1 MVRTVQKSYR
11 KNILR
16 EMKSSISRVVSL
28 FGIVALGV
36 MMLTG
41 LMCIAPDMRTAAQ
54 KYYVQQNVFD
64 LRVLSTLGL
73 SQSDISAIAAV
84 DGVDAVQAVKY
95 QDVEGH
101 WTGDEQTTVA
111 RLYQLPADP
120 PADTPE
126 NMNRL
131 VLLSGRMPEAA
142 GECVVHV
149 MGHGSPVELGTQ
161 LTLPEET
168 EGVSGQV
175 FTVVGTV
182 QDPLHF
188 SSDSESS
195 TVGDGQLDCILFVP
209 EGTLTADYYTVC
221 YIKAENAGLYDNYS
235 DEYQAAVD
243 AVAEKLKAIQSV
255 QCTARREELMDTA
268 NDKLTEA
275 RAEYDSQKAE
285 AERQFAEAEAKLADA
300 QQQLDAAKAQ
310 LEAGEKELSAQKA
323 ALPDTMQS
331 GADKLVSSEE
341 QVLEF
346 EEQLQQIEMLVN
358 LKKVADPLLTYAET
372 ALRNAEKALDEAEPE
387 DEDYIEL
394 RDALAKAQAAYDNIY
409 NQLQGYQ
416 QQLDAGKRQMYK
428 QGLISSPNL
437 SNDQLVTE
445 AKAALRKMKLQLL
458 QGQLQLTTGTASAY
472 TQFDAAQKQLEEGW
486 AEYNAGQTQLE
497 ESRTEYESRKAEA
510 EQKLADGL
518 AQLNDAEEQVSQI
531 KKGEWYVLDRTST
544 MSCVTFAQLDAGWQE
559 YQAGVQ
565 QLADSRAEYE
575 TQKADAQQKLDEGLQ
590 QLTDAEEQ
598 VSKIKKGEW
607 YVLDRNSTL
616 SFVTFEQYADRM
628 DAIARVFPV
637 FFFLVAALVAT
648 TTMTRMVDEN
658 RLQMGTLKALGY
670 SNASIAGKYLFYA
683 LTASVLGSMAGMV
696 VGFLVFPSII
706 WYAYQLI
713 FSLPTFTLRF
723 YPGMAAASV
732 AISAAVIGLATW
744 SACRSSLKE
753 KSAALLLPRA
763 PVAGKRIFLEYIT
776 PLWKRMSFSQ
786 KTTARNLFRYKK
798 RFFMT
803 VLGVA
808 GCTALLLIGFGLQD
822 SLLPIVTKQ
831 STELSHNDL
840 TVTLSDPAAFTVEK
854 GLTDALE
861 KGQVENWAAVYSKSV
876 TIYNAAGESAGVSV
890 VGAQTDSQLSRYVTF
905 RTRQGHKAIPFEK
918 DSVVLTEK
926 TALNLGVEPGDSI
939 WVENPDGE
947 RVEMTLT
954 GVTENY
960 MFTRLYVSNAQL
972 QTLLGTQ
979 DIPWNTVYAQTRCDS
994 AADRNTMRETLLA
1007 CNYVTGA
1014 SFTEDATSMFDN
1026 LIVSLNSVVV
1036 LIIVCAAALA
1046 AVVLYNLISVNLAE
1060 RKKELATIKVL
1071 GFYDKEVY
1079 RYIFREIDLLALM
1092 GSCVGLLL
1100 GIPLHQFIIRTVEMD
1115 QLMFIRT
1122 IAPHSYLLSV
1132 ALTMLFTLAVC
1143 FVMRRHVKKISMVE
1157 SMKAPE

>member
-120 PADTPE
+120 QADTME
-126 NMNRL
+126 NMNRP
-131 VLLSGRMPEAA
+131 VLLSGRMPEAV

-209 EGTLTADYYTVC
+209 EGTLTADYYTAC
-221 YIKAENAGLYDNYS
+221 YIKAENAGLYGNYS

-268 NDKLTEA
+268 SDKLTEA

-300 QQQLDAAKAQ
+300 QAQLDAAKAQ
-310 LEAGEKELSAQKA
+310 LEAGEKELAAQKA

-346 EEQLQQIEMLVN
+346 EEQLQQIELLVN
-358 LKKVADPLLTYAET
+358 LKKVADPLLTYAEA

-497 ESRTEYESRKAEA
+497 ESRTEYESQKAEA

-544 MSCVTFAQLDAGWQE
+544 MSCVTFAQ
-559 YQAGVQ
+559 
-565 QLADSRAEYE
+565 
-575 TQKADAQQKLDEGLQ
+575 
-590 QLTDAEEQ
+590 
-598 VSKIKKGEW
+598 
-607 YVLDRNSTL
+607 
-616 SFVTFEQYADRM
+616 YADRM

-658 RLQMGTLKALGY
+658 RLQLGTLKALGY
-670 SNASIAGKYLFYA
+670 SNAKIAGKYLFYA
-683 LTASVLGSMAGMV
+683 LSASVLGSIVGMV
-696 VGFLVFPSII
+696 IGFVVFPLII
-706 WYAYQLI
+706 WYAYQMI
-713 FSLPTFTLRF
+713 FSMSTFTLHF

-732 AISAAVIGLATW
+732 AISAAVIGFATW
-744 SACRSSLKE
+744 NACRASLKE
-753 KSAALLLPRA
+753 KTAALLLPRA

-776 PLWKRMSFSQ
+776 PLWQHMSFSQ

-808 GCTALLLIGFGLQD
+808 GCTALLLIGFGIQD
-822 SLLPIVTKQ
+822 SILPIVDKQ
-831 STELSHNDL
+831 SGQLTHNDL
-840 TVTLSDPAAFTVEK
+840 TISLSDEKALTMEQGLADTLDSSSAVHSWGAFYT
-854 GLTDALE
+854 
-861 KGQVENWAAVYSKSV
+861 KS
-876 TIYNAAGESAGVSV
+876 TTLYNEEGGSADVSI
-890 VGAQTDSQLSRYVTF
+890 VGAEDDARMTEYFTF
-905 RTRQGHKAIPFEK
+905 RTRVGHDPIPFEE
-918 DSVVLTEK
+918 DSVILTEK
-926 TALNLGVEPGDSI
+926 TALNLELSVGDTFYVEAA
-939 WVENPDGE
+939 DGS
-947 RVEMTLT
+947 RVPLVLT
-954 GVTENY
+954 GITENY
-960 MFTRLYVSNAQL
+960 MFTRLYLSGAQL
-972 QTLLGTQ
+972 ESLLGGT
-979 DIPWNTVYAQTRCDS
+979 PEWNTVYGLTGCTTEAEYNALRTK
-994 AADRNTMRETLLA
+994 LLD
-1007 CNYVTGA
+1007 CNYVSSV
-1014 SFTEDATSMFDN
+1014 SFTEDTTSMFGS
-1026 LIVSLNSVVV
+1026 LIGSLNYVVV

-1079 RYIFREIDLLALM
+1079 RYIFREIELLSLI
-1092 GSCVGLLL
+1092 GSGVGLLL
-1100 GIPLHQFIIRTVEMD
+1100 GVPLHRFIVLTVEMD

-1122 IAPHSYLLSV
+1122 IAPHSYLLAV
-1132 ALTMLFTLAVC
+1132 ALTMLFTFVVC
-1143 FVMRRHVKKISMVE
+1143 FAMRRHVRHISMVE

>member
-1 MVRTVQKSYR
+1 MQKSYR
-11 KNILR
+11 KNIRRDFRSNLNR
-16 EMKSSISRVVSL
+16 FLSL

-41 LMCIAPDMRTAAQ
+41 LVSFAPSMRTAGQ

-73 SQSDISAIAAV
+73 SESDLSAIAVTEGVSAV
-84 DGVDAVQAVKY
+84 MPVKY
-95 QDVEGH
+95 LDTEGR
-101 WTGDEQTTVA
+101 WSSSTDGAVLRVQ
-111 RLYQLPADP
+111 QLPADP
-120 PADTPE
+120 AADTE
-126 NMNRL
+126 ANMNRL
-131 VLLSGRMPEAA
+131 TLLEGRMPETAN
-142 GECVVHV
+142 ECVVQV
-149 MGHGSPVELGTQ
+149 LGHADPVPLGTVV
-161 LTLPEET
+161 TLPEDT
-168 EGVSGQV
+168 ENIRRTEY
-175 FTVVGTV
+175 TVVGQV
-182 QDPLHF
+182 QDPQYF
-188 SSDSESS
+188 SANQETS
-195 TVGDGQLDCILFVP
+195 TVGDGILDALVFVQDG
-209 EGTLTADYYTVC
+209 ELTADYYTVC
-221 YIKAENAGLYDNYS
+221 YLKVADAAQYDNYS
-235 DEYQAAVD
+235 DEYQTAVD
-243 AVAEKLKAIQSV
+243 TVADRLDAISKKHCV
-255 QCTARREELMDTA
+255 ARRAQLIEDATTQLDDAKQTYSE
-268 NDKLTEA
+268 
-275 RAEYDSQKAE
+275 QKAE
-285 AERQFAEAEAKLADA
+285 AERQFAQAEQKLTDA
-300 QQQLDAAKAQ
+300 QRELDAAKAQ
-310 LEAGEKELSAQKA
+310 LDAGEAELAAQKA
-323 ALPDTMQS
+323 ALPNTMQS
-331 GADKLVSSEE
+331 GAATLVSSEE

-346 EEQLQQIEMLVN
+346 EDQLQQIELLVN
-358 LKKVADPLLTYAET
+358 LKQVADPLLGYAET
-372 ALRNAEKALDEAEPE
+372 ALNNAQKALDEAEPE
-387 DEDYIEL
+387 DEEYTEL
-394 RDALAKAQAAYDNIY
+394 RDALAKAQAAYDNIKG
-409 NQLQGYQ
+409 QLDGYQ
-416 QQLDAGKRQMYK
+416 AQLDAGKQQMYAK
-428 QGLISSPNL
+428 GLISSPNL
-437 SNDQLVTE
+437 SNTNLVTE
-445 AKAALRKMKLQLL
+445 AKSALRKMKVQLL
-458 QGQLQLTTGTASAY
+458 QGQLQLSTGTATAY
-472 TQFDAAQKQLEEGW
+472 TQFEAARAQLDEGW
-486 AEYNAGQTQLE
+486 AQYRSGQE
-497 ESRTEYESRKAEA
+497 
-510 EQKLADGL
+510 
-518 AQLNDAEEQVSQI
+518 
-531 KKGEWYVLDRTST
+531 
-544 MSCVTFAQLDAGWQE
+544 QLDA
-559 YQAGVQ
+559 
-565 QLADSRAEYE
+565 SRTEYE
-575 TQKADAQQKLDEGLQ
+575 TQKADAEQKLAEGQ
-590 QLTDAEEQ
+590 QQINDAEE
-598 VSKIKKGEW
+598 KIADIQNGEW
-607 YVLDRNSTL
+607 YVLDRGSTL
-616 SFVTFEQYADRM
+616 SIVTLEQYADRM
-628 DAIARVFPV
+628 AAIARVFPV

-723 YPGMAAASV
+723 YPGMAAASM

-861 KGQVENWAAVYSKSV
+861 GGQVENWAAVYSKSV
-876 TIYNAAGESAGVSV
+876 TIYNADGESAGVSV

-939 WVENPDGE
+939 WVENSDGE

>member
-73 SQSDISAIAAV
+73 SQSDINAIAAV

-120 PADTPE
+120 QADTPE

-149 MGHGSPVELGTQ
+149 MGHGSPVELGTR
-161 LTLPEET
+161 LTLQEET

-182 QDPLHF
+182 QDPQHF

-275 RAEYDSQKAE
+275 RTEYDSQKAE

-300 QQQLDAAKAQ
+300 QAQLDAAKAQ
-310 LEAGEKELSAQKA
+310 LEAGEKELAAQKT

-346 EEQLQQIEMLVN
+346 EEQLQQIELLVN
-358 LKKVADPLLTYAET
+358 LKKVADPLLTYAEA

-497 ESRTEYESRKAEA
+497 ESRTEYESQKAEA

-531 KKGEWYVLDRTST
+531 KSGEWYVLDRGST
-544 MSCVTFAQLDAGWQE
+544 M
-559 YQAGVQ
+559 
-565 QLADSRAEYE
+565 
-575 TQKADAQQKLDEGLQ
+575 
-590 QLTDAEEQ
+590 
-598 VSKIKKGEW
+598 
-607 YVLDRNSTL
+607 

-658 RLQMGTLKALGY
+658 RLQLGTLKALGY
-670 SNASIAGKYLFYA
+670 SNAKIAGKYLFYA
-683 LTASVLGSMAGMV
+683 LSASVLGSIVGMV
-696 VGFLVFPSII
+696 IGFVVFPLII
-706 WYAYQLI
+706 WYAYQMI
-713 FSLPTFTLRF
+713 FSMSTFTLHF

-732 AISAAVIGLATW
+732 AISAAVIGFATW
-744 SACRSSLKE
+744 NACRASLKE
-753 KSAALLLPRA
+753 KTAALLLPRA

-776 PLWKRMSFSQ
+776 PLWQHMSFSQ

-808 GCTALLLIGFGLQD
+808 GCTALLLIGFGIQD
-822 SLLPIVTKQ
+822 SILPIVDKQ
-831 STELSHNDL
+831 SGQLTHNDL
-840 TVTLSDPAAFTVEK
+840 TISLSDEKALTMEQGLADTLDSSSAVRSWGAFYT
-854 GLTDALE
+854 
-861 KGQVENWAAVYSKSV
+861 KS
-876 TIYNAAGESAGVSV
+876 TTLYNEEGGSADVSI
-890 VGAQTDSQLSRYVTF
+890 VGAEDDARMTEYFTF
-905 RTRQGHKAIPFEK
+905 RTRVGHDPIPFEE
-918 DSVVLTEK
+918 DSVILTEK
-926 TALNLGVEPGDSI
+926 TALNLGLSVGDTFYVEAA
-939 WVENPDGE
+939 DGS
-947 RVEMTLT
+947 RVPLVLT
-954 GVTENY
+954 GITENY
-960 MFTRLYVSNAQL
+960 MFTRLYLSNAQL
-972 QTLLGTQ
+972 QALLGST
-979 DIPWNTVYAQTRCDS
+979 PEWNTVYGLTGCTTEAEYNALRTK
-994 AADRNTMRETLLA
+994 LLG
-1007 CNYVTGA
+1007 CNYVSSV
-1014 SFTEDATSMFDN
+1014 SFTEDTTSMFGS
-1026 LIVSLNSVVV
+1026 LIGSLNYVVV

-1079 RYIFREIDLLALM
+1079 RYIFREIELLSLI
-1092 GSCVGLLL
+1092 GSGVGLLL
-1100 GIPLHQFIIRTVEMD
+1100 GVPLHRFIILTVEMD

-1122 IAPHSYLLSV
+1122 IAPRSYLLAV
-1132 ALTMLFTLAVC
+1132 ALTMLFTVVVC
-1143 FVMRRHVKKISMVE
+1143 FAMRRHVRHISMVE

>member
-1 MVRTVQKSYR
+1 MVSTVQKSYR

-120 PADTPE
+120 QADTPE
-126 NMNRL
+126 NMNRP

-161 LTLPEET
+161 LALPEET

-188 SSDSESS
+188 STDSESS

-209 EGTLTADYYTVC
+209 EGTLTTDYYTVC

-243 AVAEKLKAIQSV
+243 AVAENLKAIQGV

-268 NDKLTEA
+268 NDKLDEA

-310 LEAGEKELSAQKA
+310 LEAGEKELAAQKA

-331 GADKLVSSEE
+331 GADKLVTSEA

-346 EEQLQQIEMLVN
+346 EEQLQQIELLVN
-358 LKKVADPLLTYAET
+358 LKKVADPLLTYAEA

-416 QQLDAGKRQMYK
+416 QQLDAGKRKMYK

-497 ESRTEYESRKAEA
+497 ESRTEYESQKAEA

-544 MSCVTFAQLDAGWQE
+544 VCCVTFA
-559 YQAGVQ
+559 
-565 QLADSRAEYE
+565 
-575 TQKADAQQKLDEGLQ
+575 
-590 QLTDAEEQ
+590 
-598 VSKIKKGEW
+598 
-607 YVLDRNSTL
+607 
-616 SFVTFEQYADRM
+616 QYADRM

-670 SNASIAGKYLFYA
+670 SNFSIAGKYLFYA
-683 LTASVLGSMAGMV
+683 MLATILGSIAGMV
-696 VGFLVFPSII
+696 VGFVVFPVII
-706 WYAYQLI
+706 WNAYQMV
-713 FSLPTFTLRF
+713 FSLPTFTLHF

-732 AISAAVIGLATW
+732 GISAAVIGFATW
-744 SACRSSLKE
+744 YACRSSLAE
-753 KSAALLLPRA
+753 KTAALLLPRA
-763 PVAGKRIFLEYIT
+763 PVAGKRILMERIT
-776 PLWKRMSFSQ
+776 PLWSRMSFSQ

-808 GCTALLLIGFGLQD
+808 GCTALLLIGFGIQD
-822 SLLPIVTKQ
+822 SILPMLNRQT
-831 STELSHNDL
+831 TELNHSDL
-840 TVTLSDPAAFTVEK
+840 TISYSDTRAFSVEHGLGDVLDSSADVTSWGRFY
-854 GLTDALE
+854 
-861 KGQVENWAAVYSKSV
+861 NKSV
-876 TIYNAAGESAGVSV
+876 TIYNASGDKQTVSIVTAEDESQMTA
-890 VGAQTDSQLSRYVTF
+890 YFTF
-905 RTRQGHKAIPFEK
+905 RTRQGHKAIPFD
-918 DSVVLTEK
+918 DSSAILTEK
-926 TALNLGVEPGDSI
+926 TAESLGLAVGDTFEVETS
-939 WVENPDGE
+939 DGS
-947 RVEMTLT
+947 RKTLTLT
-954 GVTENY
+954 GITENY
-960 MFTRLYVSNAQL
+960 VFTRLYLSQAQL
-972 QTLLGTQ
+972 RTLTGGTL
-979 DIPWNTVYAQTRCDS
+979 PEWNTVYGQTDCPTSD
-994 AADRNTMRETLLA
+994 DRNTLRTDLLA
-1007 CNYVTGA
+1007 CNYVSGV
-1014 SFTEDATSMFDN
+1014 SFMEDTTEMFDN
-1026 LIVSLNSVVV
+1026 LIGCLNYVVI

-1046 AVVLYNLISVNLAE
+1046 AVVLYNLISVNLGE

-1071 GFYDKEVY
+1071 GFFDNEVY
-1079 RYIFREIDLLALM
+1079 RYIFREIDLLALI
-1092 GSCVGLLL
+1092 GSLAGLAL
-1100 GIPLHQFIIRTVEMD
+1100 GVPLHQFIVRTVEMD
-1115 QLMFIRT
+1115 QMMFIRS
-1122 IAPHSYLLSV
+1122 IAPRSYLFSV
-1132 ALTMLFTLAVC
+1132 ALTLFFTVVVC
-1143 FVMRRHVKKISMVE
+1143 RLMRRHVRNISMVE

>member
-1 MVRTVQKSYR
+1 MVSTVQKSYR

-73 SQSDISAIAAV
+73 SQGDIDAIAAV

-120 PADTPE
+120 QADTPE
-126 NMNRL
+126 NMNRP

-310 LEAGEKELSAQKA
+310 LEAGEKELAAQKT

-358 LKKVADPLLTYAET
+358 LKKVADPLLTYAEA

-486 AEYNAGQTQLE
+486 AEYHAGQTQLE
-497 ESRTEYESRKAEA
+497 ESRTEYESQKAEA

-544 MSCVTFAQLDAGWQE
+544 MSCVTFA
-559 YQAGVQ
+559 
-565 QLADSRAEYE
+565 
-575 TQKADAQQKLDEGLQ
+575 
-590 QLTDAEEQ
+590 
-598 VSKIKKGEW
+598 
-607 YVLDRNSTL
+607 
-616 SFVTFEQYADRM
+616 QYADRM

-670 SNASIAGKYLFYA
+670 SNFSIAGKYLFYA
-683 LTASVLGSMAGMV
+683 MLATILGSIVGMV
-696 VGFLVFPSII
+696 VGFVVFPTII
-706 WYAYQLI
+706 WNAYQLV
-713 FSLPTFTLRF
+713 FSLPTFTLYF

-732 AISAAVIGLATW
+732 GISAAVIGFATW
-744 SACRSSLKE
+744 YACRSSLAE
-753 KSAALLLPRA
+753 KTAALLLPRA
-763 PVAGKRIFLEYIT
+763 PVAGKRILMERIT
-776 PLWKRMSFSQ
+776 PLWSRMSFSQ

-808 GCTALLLIGFGLQD
+808 GCTALLLIGFGIQD
-822 SLLPIVTKQ
+822 SLLPMLTKQ
-831 STELSHNDL
+831 TTELTHADL
-840 TVTLSDPAAFTVEK
+840 TISLSDEK
-854 GLTDALE
+854 ALTMENGLADLLDSSSGITSW
-861 KGQVENWAAVYSKSV
+861 GRYYTKSV
-876 TIYNAAGESAGVSV
+876 TLYNAVGEKETVSLV
-890 VGAQTDSQLSRYVTF
+890 AAADESQMTEYFTF
-905 RTRQGHKAIPFEK
+905 RTRQGHKAIAFD
-918 DSVVLTEK
+918 DSSVILTEK
-926 TALNLGVEPGDSI
+926 TAEKLGLSVGDSFE
-939 WVENPDGE
+939 VETADGG
-947 RVEMTLT
+947 RRSLTLT
-954 GVTENY
+954 GITENY
-960 MFTRLYVSNAQL
+960 VFTRLYLSQAQL
-972 QTLLGTQ
+972 KTLNGGALPTWNAVYGQTDCPT
-979 DIPWNTVYAQTRCDS
+979 D
-994 AADRNTMRETLLA
+994 AARASLSSSILA
-1007 CNYVTGA
+1007 CNYVSSV
-1014 SFTEDATSMFDN
+1014 SFIEDTTQMFDG
-1026 LIVSLNSVVV
+1026 LIGCLNYVVMLV
-1036 LIIVCAAALA
+1036 IVCAAALA
-1046 AVVLYNLISVNLAE
+1046 AVVLYNLISVNLGE

-1079 RYIFREIDLLALM
+1079 RYIFREIDLLSLI
-1092 GSCVGLLL
+1092 GSLVGLVV

-1115 QLMFIRT
+1115 QMMFIRS
-1122 IAPHSYLLSV
+1122 IAPRSFVFSV
-1132 ALTMLFTLAVC
+1132 ALTMLFNFAVC
-1143 FVMRRHVKKISMVE
+1143 LLMRRHVRQISMVE

>member
-1 MVRTVQKSYR
+1 MQKSYR
-11 KNILR
+11 KNIRRDFRSNLNR
-16 EMKSSISRVVSL
+16 FLSL

-41 LMCIAPDMRTAAQ
+41 LVSFAPSMRTAGQ

-73 SQSDISAIAAV
+73 SESDLSAIAATE
-84 DGVDAVQAVKY
+84 GVSAVMPVKY
-95 QDVEGH
+95 LDTEGR
-101 WTGDEQTTVA
+101 WSSSTDGAVLRVQ
-111 RLYQLPADP
+111 QLPADP
-120 PADTPE
+120 AADTE
-126 NMNRL
+126 ANMNRL
-131 VLLSGRMPEAA
+131 TLLEGRMPETAN
-142 GECVVHV
+142 ECVVQV
-149 MGHGSPVELGTQ
+149 LGHADPIPLGTVV
-161 LTLPEET
+161 TLPKDT
-168 EGVSGQV
+168 ENIRRTEY
-175 FTVVGTV
+175 TVVGQV
-182 QDPLHF
+182 QDPQYF
-188 SSDSESS
+188 SANQETS
-195 TVGDGQLDCILFVP
+195 TVGDGILDALVFVQDG
-209 EGTLTADYYTVC
+209 ELTADYYTVC
-221 YIKAENAGLYDNYS
+221 YLKAADAAQYDNYS
-235 DEYQAAVD
+235 DEYQTAVD
-243 AVAEKLKAIQSV
+243 TVADRLDAISKE
-255 QCTARREELMDTA
+255 QCVGRRAQLIEDATTQLDDAKQTYSE
-268 NDKLTEA
+268 
-275 RAEYDSQKAE
+275 QKAE
-285 AERQFAEAEAKLADA
+285 AERQFAQAEQKLTDA
-300 QQQLDAAKAQ
+300 QRELDAAKAQ
-310 LEAGEKELSAQKA
+310 LDAGEAELAAQKA

-331 GADKLVSSEE
+331 GAATLVSSEE

-346 EEQLQQIEMLVN
+346 EDQLQQIQLLVN
-358 LKKVADPLLTYAET
+358 LKQVADPLLDYAET
-372 ALRNAEKALDEAEPE
+372 ALNNAQKALDEAEPE
-387 DEDYIEL
+387 DEEYTEL
-394 RDALAKAQAAYDNIY
+394 RDALAKAQAAYDNIKG
-409 NQLQGYQ
+409 QLDGYQ
-416 QQLDAGKRQMYK
+416 AQLDAGKQQMYAK
-428 QGLISSPNL
+428 GLISSPNL
-437 SNDQLVTE
+437 SNTDLVTE
-445 AKAALRKMKLQLL
+445 AKAALRKMKVQLL
-458 QGQLQLTTGTASAY
+458 QGQLQLSTGTATAY
-472 TQFDAAQKQLEEGW
+472 TQFEAARAQLDEGW
-486 AEYNAGQTQLE
+486 AQYRSGQE
-497 ESRTEYESRKAEA
+497 
-510 EQKLADGL
+510 
-518 AQLNDAEEQVSQI
+518 
-531 KKGEWYVLDRTST
+531 
-544 MSCVTFAQLDAGWQE
+544 QLDA
-559 YQAGVQ
+559 
-565 QLADSRAEYE
+565 SRTEYE
-575 TQKADAQQKLDEGLQ
+575 TQKADAEQKLAEGQ
-590 QLTDAEEQ
+590 QQINDAEE
-598 VSKIKKGEW
+598 KIADIQNGEW
-607 YVLDRNSTL
+607 YVLDRGSTL
-616 SFVTFEQYADRM
+616 SIVTLEQYADRM
-628 DAIARVFPV
+628 AAIARVFPV
-637 FFFLVAALVAT
+637 FFFLVAALVAS

-723 YPGMAAASV
+723 YPGMAAASM

-861 KGQVENWAAVYSKSV
+861 GGQVENWAAVYSKSV
-876 TIYNAAGESAGVSV
+876 TIYNADGESAGVSV